1 MKLKAYFKP
10 FIHAGLLMFSIVLLS
25 GCSTIN
31 QLTKMQKPE
40 AKVQNVSIAG
50 LSFDAINL
58 LFDIDVRNPNSL
70 GIKLNQFDYDMQ
82 INGNSFLSGI
92 NDNGLEIAANGQK
105 TVQLPLTLKFAD
117 LYKTFT
123 GLKEKDSTSYQLKA
137 GFAFDVPIIGSV
149 RVPVNKSGSLPNLKL
164 PKISIGS
171 LKLARLSLSGAD
183 LELTID
189 IDNPNVFGIN
199 LNDLA
204 YTFNVNGRTWGT
216 GQADQL
222 LSVSEKGK
230 GALKLPISLNF
241 LEMGMGLY
249 SIINGDEDLS
259 YSFDSDVNFG
269 STLSLLGNTK
279 LRFDKTGKLKIER

>member
-1 MKLKAYFKP
+1 MELKNLVRTSTFVMVS
-10 FIHAGLLMFSIVLLS
+10 LVLYS

-31 QLTKMQKPE
+31 QLAKMQKPE

-70 GIKLNQFDYDMQ
+70 GIKLNNFDYDMQ
-82 INGNSFLSGI
+82 INGNSFLSGV

-123 GLKEKDSTSYQLKA
+123 GLIGEDSTAYRLNA
-137 GFAFDVPIIGSV
+137 GFAFDVPVLGSV

-171 LKLARLSLSGAD
+171 LKLGKLNFSGAD
-183 LELTID
+183 LELNIN

-204 YTFNVNGRTWGT
+204 YKFNVNGRSWGT
-216 GQADQL
+216 GKADKL
-222 LSVSEKGK
+222 LNVSKKGK
-230 GALKLPISLNF
+230 ATLKLPISLNF
-241 LEMGMGLY
+241 LEMGTGLFN
-249 SIINGDEDLS
+249 IIKGGEALN
-259 YSFDSDVNFG
+259 YNFDGDVNFD
-269 STLSLLGNTK
+269 STLPLLGNTK
-279 LRFDKTGKLKIER
+279 LRFDKNGKLKIER